1 MQSHRS
7 ATAVV
12 MKEGNVILVSQRHGH
27 PDVYLE
33 EHEKTVLAVP
43 IKVQPKFAGVSSSF
57 SDLLPGAVVGCVEV
71 RGPYSRIFNTPDKG
85 LNVALSNRRAPERLR
100 VVPEQNGEHSGG

>member
-71 RGPYSRIFNTPDKG
+71 RGAYSRVHAFTRSTPSDKG
-85 LNVALSNRRAPERLR
+85 LNVALFQPTCSGAATRRA
-100 VVPEQNGEHSGG
+100 

>member
-71 RGPYSRIFNTPDKG
+71 RGPYSRSRVHAFNRNRRFNT
-85 LNVALSNRRAPERLR
+85 LRSNPIK
-100 VVPEQNGEHSGG
+100 V

>member
-1 MQSHRS
+1 M
-7 ATAVV
+7 
-12 MKEGNVILVSQRHGH
+12 ILVSQRHGH

-71 RGPYSRIFNTPDKG
+71 RGAYSRVHAFTRSTEIGGSTPSDQI
-85 LNVALSNRRAPERLR
+85 R
-100 VVPEQNGEHSGG
+100 